1 MEKTINDNLEWSLE
15 RYLKDIL
22 NIRIRGGRIF
32 QNYPIRYCK
41 PGSSEDRGRDMTCK
55 ISPTSA

>member
-32 QNYPIRYCK
+32 QNYPMKKKLKYY
-41 PGSSEDRGRDMTCK
+41 
-55 ISPTSA
+55 